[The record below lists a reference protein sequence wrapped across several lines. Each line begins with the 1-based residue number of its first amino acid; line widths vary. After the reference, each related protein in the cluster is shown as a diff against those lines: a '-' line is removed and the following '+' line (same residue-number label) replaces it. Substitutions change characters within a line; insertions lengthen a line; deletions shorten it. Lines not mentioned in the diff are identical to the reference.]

1 MNNVSNTQEQG
12 IRKETSKGNLEVSRV
27 HATAYQKEGTLTAEI
42 KQTVT
47 TKSFYPSKSV
57 SNNLKDNPFSTSEFG
72 FSESEYTSE
81 EKRVAWIDVPT
92 DATAESMVARLA
104 TFPEATI
111 YKILASHPIISD
123 SQDYAINAGLTSK
136 DSIADKQAVR
146 YGEGHPQAGQLI
158 LDKAGKPQ
166 YKQTFFKREA
176 KEDEDLRT
184 ADPVDFYSTSEM
196 RVELAGVLTPTSV
209 AQDVL

>member
-1 MNNVSNTQEQG
+1 MNTVSNTQG
-12 IRKETSKGNLEVSRV
+12 VRKVISKGALEVSRV

-47 TKSFYPSKSV
+47 TKSYYPSKSV

-81 EKRVAWIDVPT
+81 EKRVAWVDVPVGST
-92 DATAESMVARLA
+92 VESMVARLA
-104 TFPEATI
+104 TLPEANI
-111 YKILASHPIISD
+111 YKILANHPILSD
-123 SQDYAINAGLTSK
+123 SQEYAIEAGLTSK
-136 DSIADKQAVR
+136 DSIADNQAVR

-166 YKQTFFKREA
+166 YKQTFFKVTA

-184 ADPVDFYSTSEM
+184 EVPSQYYASAAM
-196 RVELAGVLTPTSV
+196 KVELAGITAPISV
-209 AQDVL
+209 VQDVL

>member
-1 MNNVSNTQEQG
+1 MQATANTENQG
-12 IRKETSKGNLEVSRV
+12 VRKEILKGNLEVSRV
-27 HATAYQKEGTLTAEI
+27 HATQWQKEGTLTAEI

-47 TKSFYPSKSV
+47 TKSYYPSKSV

-81 EKRVAWIDVPT
+81 ERRVAWVDVPT

-111 YKILASHPIISD
+111 YKILANHPIISD
-123 SQDYAINAGLTSK
+123 SQEYAINAGLTSK
-136 DSIADKQAVR
+136 ESIADKQVVR

-158 LDKAGKPQ
+158 LDKTGKPQ
-166 YKQTFFKREA
+166 YKATFFKREA

>member
-1 MNNVSNTQEQG
+1 MNTVSNTQEQG
-12 IRKETSKGNLEVSRV
+12 VRKEMFKGALEVSRV
-27 HATAYQKEGTLTAEI
+27 HSTQWQKEGTLTAEI

-47 TKSFYPSKSV
+47 TKSYYPSKSV
-57 SNNLKDNPFSTSEFG
+57 SNNLKDNPFSTAEFG
-72 FSESEYTSE
+72 FSESEYSSE
-81 EKRVAWIDVPT
+81 ERRVAWVEVPT
-92 DATAESMVARLA
+92 DSTVESMEARLA

-111 YKILASHPIISD
+111 YKILANHPIISD

-158 LDKAGKPQ
+158 LDKLGKPQ
-166 YKQTFFKREA
+166 YKATFFKRTA

-184 ADPVDFYSTSEM
+184 EVPSQYYASAAM
-196 RVELAGVLTPTSV
+196 KVELAGITAPTSV